1 MQTIAESNMPW
12 FYDREGR
19 LPMRA
24 CRYCRQEFKPNT
36 YKSVMCDKCHFLT
49 EKERKELKQNATAV

>member
-1 MQTIAESNMPW
+1 MPW